1 MSVVVLRTVLAAL
14 LTITQAQ
21 PAADARVASIQIK
34 GMRRYAPADVTR
46 LSGVEIG
53 KPATV
58 ETLTA
63 AANRLAATGLFN
75 SVRFSYTT
83 GTRQMTV
90 TFDIEEAAWT
100 IPVILD
106 NFVWLS
112 EPQLI
117 AAVAE
122 EVPSFDGTAPVNVG
136 AADFLIRALE
146 KVLKAR
152 NIPGRVDFGTQGDLK
167 GGLPKYLF
175 AVKDPAPTVCA
186 LRVAG
191 ASAIPEREQV
201 GQLGAVVGGEYSKF
215 FLSTAAGGTLTD
227 MYRRKGFWRAEFGPQ
242 TTALD
247 ACPGVAVTLNV
258 KEGAAYTWDHAE
270 WSGTRTLGV
279 DVLNKAIGMKTG
291 ETADASKI
299 DAGLRDV
306 HAAYAQRGHIAHR
319 ATFEPRL
326 DDASHKAVF
335 AIMVDEGAQYHMG
348 QLTFEGIREQD
359 AAMLGR
365 KWRLKPGD
373 VYDETYARKYE
384 FEEILPLKTS
394 AGTRP
399 RVEMQVDDA
408 QKVVNLRVV
417 FK

>member
-1 MSVVVLRTVLAAL
+1 MGVVIQTVLAAML
-14 LTITQAQ
+14 ALTQAG
-21 PAADARVASIQIK
+21 PASDARVASVQVK
-34 GMRRYAPADVTR
+34 GTRRYAAADVAR

-53 KPATV
+53 KAATV
-58 ETLTA
+58 ADLTA
-63 AANRLAATGLFN
+63 AANRLASTGLFN
-75 SVRFSYTT
+75 NVRYTYNT
-83 GTRQMTV
+83 AARQMTV

-100 IPVILD
+100 IPVIFD
-106 NFVWLS
+106 NFVWLP
-112 EPQLI
+112 EAQLI

-122 EVPSFDGTAPVNVG
+122 EVPSFDGTAPVNAG
-136 AADFLIRALE
+136 AADFLNHALE
-146 KVLKAR
+146 KVMKAR
-152 NIPGRVDFGTQGDLK
+152 NIPGRVVFTAQADLR
-167 GGLPKYLF
+167 GGQPKYMF
-175 AVKDPAPTVCA
+175 AIKDPAPMVCA
-186 LRVAG
+186 LHVQG
-191 ASAIPEREQV
+191 ASLIPEAEQV

-227 MYRRKGFWRAEFGPQ
+227 MYRRKGFWRAEFGPPA
-242 TTALD
+242 TALD
-247 ACPGVAVTLNV
+247 ACPGVAVNLNV
-258 KEGAAYTWDHAE
+258 KEGAAYTWDRAE

-279 DVLNKAIGMKTG
+279 DTLNKAIGMKTG
-291 ETADASKI
+291 DIADVSKI

-306 HAAYAQRGHIAHR
+306 HAVYGQQGYIAQR

-359 AAMLGR
+359 AAMLAK

-373 VYDETYARKYE
+373 IYDDAYAKKYQ
-384 FEEILPLKTS
+384 FEELSPLRTS

-408 QKVVNLRVV
+408 QNVVNLKVV